1 MSVAPRPATPRV
13 LVLCDDPM
21 ETQLLRSLLRALPD
35 PRPDIFVHDAL
46 DDLLPPDVADF
57 DCCFLGFGYAGV
69 PTARIARLLRTAAP
83 ALRVI
88 GTLSAQQRHG
98 DRMELVEA
106 LRAGVSDFVD
116 VAELSV
122 STLNTLL
129 RPQPAEAPR
138 LPPREARELPRPA
151 PGRGKTAVR
160 QPVEPETPERSI
172 SGAWHI
178 VLGEQRAGFDAE
190 TCRRLGYAP
199 AELGEGI
206 GDWKSLIHPDDV
218 DRLVQELH
226 RVLDGSAPPH
236 PVNYR
241 IKSRDAGWL
250 QVVSDDISVEL
261 DETGAPRSIT
271 GHFYGGEPS
280 TRAPAGI
287 PPPAQPEPASGA
299 AAPGSDIL
307 ANCATGVIV
316 YGHDPES
323 GTFRIRYC
331 NPAAAEIEG
340 RDLSSLVGA
349 RARTVSPQFDAF
361 DLEDALER
369 VADTGIPETHELMVI
384 ARGGDPRWRRYRI
397 TRLPDDAVLCEME
410 DVSEQVNARLSK
422 RDQDELAQHVTR
434 SYPVT
439 TLLLDEHG
447 RIVDCVSAA
456 DAFGARGKDTIR
468 ELLGEQAGQ
477 ECVQQLNRTLNTG
490 RPGTATYCVET
501 EGGRQWLE
509 CHSAPLRGRPGTPQ
523 RVVLTLLDVS
533 TRLREIEKLEAAVQ
547 HLRGALRQVPMPLY
561 LKDLDGRYLLVNPAF
576 EALFGVEESMLAGKT
591 DFEIFPDELAA
602 ELHEDDLRIIERRET
617 FSGMRTLGQGESRER
632 YLCWCF
638 PVGGGDRILGT
649 GGIWVAPAALRAS
662 GAAAANTP
670 SHDLGAHRDASGD
683 ELAGATA
690 SVIGRVEN
698 ALAEAGDYADVLRQL
713 EQLVET
719 TMQAQALIHQVAGQA
734 DPLHPRALVALA
746 PLAQDIV
753 ELERILVPPSAR
765 LENDIESTL
774 PPAQC
779 DPVVFHQILLRG
791 IRHAR
796 RSLGPAGSIGIRLRR
811 TTPGRRPCLSCKEGF
826 EGSYVEL
833 VIEDSDSNL
842 SDEDIRN
849 LTAAPE
855 AAREGKSALEDLVA
869 IHTLAHGQGGHLQI
883 QKNLPTGTSVHIF
896 FKAGDPAEIGELPE
910 QSRSTVASF
919 PLGRIWGKKNP
930 P

>member
-1 MSVAPRPATPRV
+1 MSVVPRSATLRV

-35 PRPDIFVHDAL
+35 PRPDIFVHDAA
-46 DDLLPPDVADF
+46 DGLLPPDTASF
-57 DCCFLGFGYAGV
+57 DCCFLGLGYAGL
-69 PTARIARLLRTAAP
+69 PPARIARALLDAAP
-83 ALRVI
+83 ALQVI
-88 GTLSAQQRHG
+88 GILGAEQRYG
-98 DRMELVEA
+98 DRMEIVQA
-106 LRAGVSDFVD
+106 LQAGVSDFVD

-129 RPQPAEAPR
+129 RPHSARALR
-138 LPPREARELPRPA
+138 LPSRDTRELPRPA
-151 PGRGKTAVR
+151 PVHGEPPAR
-160 QPVEPETPERSI
+160 QSGESEAPERPI

-199 AELGEGI
+199 AELGQGI

-241 IKSRDAGWL
+241 IRSRDEGWL

-271 GHFYGGEPS
+271 GHFYGGAPAS
-280 TRAPAGI
+280 RAPAGI
-287 PPPAQPEPASGA
+287 APPAQPDQASGA
-299 AAPGSDIL
+299 AAPVDDIL
-307 ANCATGVIV
+307 ASCTTGVIV
-316 YGHDPES
+316 YARDPES
-323 GTFRIRYC
+323 DAFRVRYC
-331 NPAAAEIEG
+331 NPAAADIEG
-340 RDLSSLVGA
+340 REPRALVGA
-349 RARTVSPQFDAF
+349 RARAVSPQFDAF
-361 DLEDALER
+361 DLEDALAR
-369 VADTGIPETHELMVI
+369 VADTGIPEAHELMVI

-397 TRLPDDAVLCEME
+397 TRLPDDAVLCETE
-410 DVSEQVNARLSK
+410 DVSEQVNARLGK
-422 RDQDELAQHVTR
+422 RDQDELAQYVTR

-447 RIVDCVSAA
+447 RIVECVSAA
-456 DAFGARGKDTIR
+456 DAFGASGNDTIR
-468 ELLGEQAGQ
+468 ELLGEQAGH

-490 RPGTATYCVET
+490 RPVTATYCVEC
-501 EGGRQWLE
+501 EGGRQWVE

-533 TRLREIEKLEAAVQ
+533 GRLRETEKLEAAAQ
-547 HLRGALRQVPMPLY
+547 QLRGALRRIPMPLY
-561 LKDLDGRYLLVNPAF
+561 IKDLEGRYQICNPAF
-576 EALFGVEESMLAGKT
+576 ETLFGVEESMLVGKT

-602 ELHEDDLRIIERRET
+602 ELHEDDLRIVERRET
-617 FSGMRTLGQGESRER
+617 FSGVRMLGHGEQRER

-638 PVGGGDRILGT
+638 PVGRDDRILGT
-649 GGIWVAPAALRAS
+649 GGIWIALAALPAS
-662 GAAAANTP
+662 GA
-670 SHDLGAHRDASGD
+670 GASSAPFREPDPCRDASGD

-690 SVIGRVEN
+690 SVIGRVED

-713 EQLVET
+713 ERLVET

-734 DPLHPRALVALA
+734 DPQHHGALVALA

-765 LENDIESTL
+765 LENDIETTL

-796 RSLGPAGSIGIRLRR
+796 RSLGPAGSIGIRLRSA
-811 TTPGRRPCLSCKEGF
+811 TPGRRPCLSCREGF
-826 EGSYVEL
+826 EGSFVEL
-833 VIEDSDSNL
+833 VIEDSDSSL
-842 SDEDIRN
+842 SDDDIRN
-849 LTAAPE
+849 LSTAPD
-855 AAREGKSALEDLVA
+855 AALGHTSALEDLVA
-869 IHTLAHGQGGHLQI
+869 IHALAHGQGGHLQI
-883 QKNLPTGTSVHIF
+883 QKNIPTGTSVHIF
-896 FKAGDPAEIGELPE
+896 FKAGDSAENDEPPE
-910 QSRSTVASF
+910 RRRSTVANF
-919 PLGRIWGKKNP
+919 PLGRIWGNKNP
-930 P
+930 R